1 METSRALAR
10 SQRYLYALVDGLPRG
25 WRPPSA
31 GVGGGAVRGE
41 PVRQLVLISSAL
53 AAPAT
58 RTTRAEACHQEVL
71 AGLLE
76 ARALLPL
83 PFGTAVADE
92 ELARWLEARWPRIH
106 AALGDLRDRVEM
118 QVRLLR
124 LEHPLGRMRPA
135 PDATAVLH
143 GVAERLAE
151 RAEAVD
157 WRFCPSGHGT
167 NVTACVA
174 FLVERDEV
182 ATFLARIAPVAARA
196 QGIAVVPTGPW
207 PPCSF
212 APSLDGPA
220 VAPEAATA

>member
-1 METSRALAR
+1 MDTSLPVAR
-10 SQRYLYALVDGLPRG
+10 PQRYLYALVDGLPRG

-41 PVRQLVLISSAL
+41 AVRQLVLVSSAL
-53 AAPAT
+53 TALPA
-58 RTTRAEACHQEVL
+58 RTPRAEACHHEVL
-71 AGLLE
+71 AGLLQ

-92 ELARWLEARWPRIH
+92 DLGGWLDGRWARIQ
-106 AALGDLRDRVEM
+106 AAVEDLRHRVEM

-124 LEHPLGRMRPA
+124 LEHRLDRTRPA
-135 PDATAVLH
+135 PDATALLR

-151 RAEAVD
+151 RAGAVG
-157 WRFCPSGHGT
+157 WRFCPSGHGS
-167 NVTACVA
+167 NVTASVA

-182 ATFLARIAPVAARA
+182 AAFLARIAPVAARA
-196 QGIAVVPTGPW
+196 QGMAVVPTGPW

-212 APSLDGPA
+212 APVLDQPA
-220 VAPEAATA
+220 VVAATA